1 MNNKRVITLGDIAN
15 RLEGELPFEY
25 AEIEISNV
33 AGLKDAVSGDISF
46 LAHRRNLKDL
56 QNTRAS
62 AVVLPKDVSYDR
74 LPAIR
79 VENPYYAFSQLL
91 HIYYD
96 KQESPKGPSGPN
108 GLDVIDTKAVIG
120 RDVQVGDN
128 VTIYPFVYIG
138 DNVTISD
145 NVIIYP
151 GTFIGDGSSIGEKTL
166 IYPNVTIREN
176 VTVGQSVIIH
186 SGAVI
191 GSDGFGYVFHK
202 GVHHKIPQVGG
213 VVIED
218 DVEIGANTTI
228 DRATLGNTVIKRGTK
243 IDNLVQIA
251 HNVVVGEHCVFA
263 AQAGIAGSAA
273 LGNYVTL
280 AGQAGVTGHVHVG
293 NNVTVAGKGG
303 VTKDIKDGQTV
314 SGMPAIQHRDWLRSM
329 AVFDGLPELKQKLSA
344 LEKKVM
350 ELERTL
356 IRTEIETFGDDR
368 RTEE

>member
-1 MNNKRVITLGDIAN
+1 MKDKRVITLGEIAN
-15 RLEGELPFEY
+15 RLDGELSFEN
-25 AEIEISNV
+25 AEVEISNV

-56 QNTRAS
+56 QNTGAS
-62 AVVLPKDVSYDR
+62 AVVLPKDMSYDR
-74 LPAIR
+74 LPSIR

-91 HIYYD
+91 HIFYD
-96 KQESPKGPSGPN
+96 KQEIPKGPEGPH
-108 GLDVIDTKAVIG
+108 VIDTKAVIG
-120 RDVQVGDN
+120 SDVQVGND

-138 DNVTISD
+138 NNVTISD

-151 GTFIGDGSSIGEKTL
+151 GTFIGDGSSIGEKTV

-176 VTVGQSVIIH
+176 VTVGQGVIIH

-228 DRATLGNTVIKRGTK
+228 DRGTLGNTVIKRGTK

-251 HNVVVGEHCVFA
+251 HNVVVGKHCVFA

-314 SGMPAIQHRDWLRSM
+314 SGMPAIQHRDWLKSM

-344 LEKKVM
+344 LEKKV
-350 ELERTL
+350 
-356 IRTEIETFGDDR
+356 TEIEKTL
-368 RTEE
+368 TEE